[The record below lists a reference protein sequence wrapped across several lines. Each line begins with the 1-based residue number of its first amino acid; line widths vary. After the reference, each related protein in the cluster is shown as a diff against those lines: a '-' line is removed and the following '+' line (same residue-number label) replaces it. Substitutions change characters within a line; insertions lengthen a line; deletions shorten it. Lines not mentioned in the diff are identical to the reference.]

1 MSLYRNIAKR
11 RASGKPMRK
20 AGQKGAPSA
29 ADFKNSA
36 KTAKKRKK
44 VRKTQMS
51 TLYIHEKLRNI
62 IVERENM
69 ITEQLI
75 HGSVDDITAFK
86 ELRARLVE
94 LATIKQELDLLL
106 KRIEHE

>member
-1 MSLYRNIAKR
+1 
-11 RASGKPMRK
+11 
-20 AGQKGAPSA
+20 
-29 ADFKNSA
+29 
-36 KTAKKRKK
+36 
-44 VRKTQMS
+44 MS

-69 ITEQLI
+69 ITEQLL
-75 HGSVDDITAFK
+75 HGSVDDITACK